1 MSKRTQLY
9 FPEELL
15 ERVKEEAKKEG
26 TSMAEIV
33 RLAVMDYL
41 ERRRERDWDRDPV
54 WELIGRAESSQ
65 GDLSS
70 RHDDYLYGEEGE

>member
-15 ERVKEEAKKEG
+15 QKVKEEAKREG
-26 TSMAEIV
+26 ISMAEVV
-33 RLAVMDYL
+33 RVAVMEYL
-41 ERRRERDWDRDPV
+41 ERKKRVDWDKDPV
-54 WELIGRAESSQ
+54 WSLIGSVESDQ

-70 RHDDYLYGEEGE
+70 KHDHYLYEREGK

>member
-15 ERVKEEAKKEG
+15 QKVKEEAEKEG
-26 TSMAEIV
+26 VSMAEVV
-33 RLAVMDYL
+33 RVAVMEYL
-41 ERRRERDWDRDPV
+41 ERKKRVDWDKDPV
-54 WELIGRAESSQ
+54 WSLIGRVESDR

-70 RHDDYLYGEEGE
+70 KHDHYLYEGEGK

>member
-15 ERVKEEAKKEG
+15 QKVKEEAEKEG
-26 TSMAEIV
+26 VSMAEVV
-33 RLAVMDYL
+33 RVAVMEYL
-41 ERRRERDWDRDPV
+41 ERKKRVDWDKDPV
-54 WELIGRAESSQ
+54 WSLIGKAESTW

-70 RHDDYLYGEEGE
+70 RHDYYLYKVEGK